1 MYHSISAQRGQAPTD
16 LAVASADFR
25 AQVDALK
32 SDGYDA
38 VLPRELILALDG
50 KMRLPKRPVV
60 FAFDD
65 TLQSVH
71 DLAFPILA
79 EAGYRAVVYAVAG
92 QIGGHNAWDDGKD
105 MPYEPCMGD
114 GSLALLQMAGWE
126 IGSHTMT
133 HADLTKLAPE
143 ALWHEVAGSKARLE
157 ARFGRIESFSY
168 PYAAYS
174 PTVRQAVVDAGYTN
188 ATAHRVRTRSVTA
201 DRFALKRVFV
211 KGPENLATFRRK
223 VSGVYLAYRGLV
235 RT

>member
-1 MYHSISAQRGQAPTD
+1 MYHSISAQRWQAPSD

-25 AQVDALK
+25 DQVDALK

-71 DLAFPILA
+71 HLAFPILA

-105 MPYEPCMGD
+105 MPYEPCMD
-114 GSLALLQMAGWE
+114 DDSLALMQTAGWE
-126 IGSHTMT
+126 I
-133 HADLTKLAPE
+133 
-143 ALWHEVAGSKARLE
+143 
-157 ARFGRIESFSY
+157 
-168 PYAAYS
+168 
-174 PTVRQAVVDAGYTN
+174 
-188 ATAHRVRTRSVTA
+188 
-201 DRFALKRVFV
+201 
-211 KGPENLATFRRK
+211 
-223 VSGVYLAYRGLV
+223 
-235 RT
+235 